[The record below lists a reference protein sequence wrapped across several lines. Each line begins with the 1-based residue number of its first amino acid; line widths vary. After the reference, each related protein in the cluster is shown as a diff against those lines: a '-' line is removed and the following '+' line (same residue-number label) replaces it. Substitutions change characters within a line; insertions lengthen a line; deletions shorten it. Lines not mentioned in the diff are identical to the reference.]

1 MIKMLCKDAAMLLKK
16 YPWTSAGYW
25 WYINGLNTLC
35 DNGATVETIT
45 RRVNGGLNG
54 LAERKKYYDKAFNI
68 F

>member
-1 MIKMLCKDAAMLLKK
+1 MQGCSYVATN

-25 WYINGLNTLC
+25 WYSNGLNTLC

-45 RRVNGGLNG
+45 RKVNGGLNG
-54 LAERKKYYDKAFNI
+54 LAERKKYYDKACSI